1 MGINEALD
9 ELFKDV
15 KFNKRLVEDLTT
27 FNISFITSNHEV
39 RDLIGGKLLGC
50 YKVSYTQ
57 YHKDIFYEDLFG
69 FSYDTVRD
77 VIKKIKDI
85 PTHFKVARDD
95 INLVCFY
102 IAHRFMTEQGLDKKV
117 AKDGV
122 DQILNYF
129 GYRTLILL
137 NANYWIYPITKD
149 KAVTLYESLNN
160 GYKITSMKNWNEY
173 VGYRTDVFLNS
184 SSNVKALTGKKID
197 GKVIPNVINSLYNG
211 YKDMMKNVYRQFLEL
226 EDNNTLQSSRN
237 VVTDLEG
244 REMLLDKL
252 NDPRKSIDKVKN
264 AMVSRDL
271 FIKGSYIEVSSSII
285 QAISIDQLKEC
296 LELVLT
302 SYYQDRKIANKI
314 DDLNSRFINDVID
327 YLQNRKEYI
336 NNDSNVVEIVNTVVG
351 NILFSRGGDLS
362 ITIIKDETEKV
373 IKDVYKK
380 GKVYI
385 SSRNLTA
392 MRNIYLVYILLL
404 ALL

>member
-69 FSYDTVRD
+69 FSYDTVKD

-184 SSNVKALTGKKID
+184 SNNVKALTGKKID

-226 EDNNTLQSSRN
+226 EDNNTLRSSRN